1 MRNKLLVLGL
11 FVSALAFGQTD
22 SSVANHVWAKVG
34 YKTKLSKQVSL
45 TTSGQYR
52 AKYSIEDHDHW
63 LTNIEL
69 EKELSKKWDLGLEL
83 RHYFIFDNQGGNQGT
98 FQRVRAQINAQRHIQ
113 LPLGELHFRYAVQQR
128 WIVSGSGSNELV
140 SRLRGEYDLPIKNFK
155 WDPTFQAELLNG
167 SFTES
172 DQSLRL
178 GIGTSNK
185 IGGIKLQLG
194 YFYQRDLYTTNLYRN
209 VLQMGVRF

>member
-1 MRNKLLVLGL
+1 MRNKILSFCLLVS
-11 FVSALAFGQTD
+11 FLAFGQTD
-22 SSVANHVWAKVG
+22 SSVANHVWVKVG

-52 AKYSIEDHDHW
+52 AKYSDQDHDQW
-63 LTNIEL
+63 LTNFDF
-69 EKELSKKWDLGLEL
+69 EKELNKKWDLGLEL

-98 FQRVRAQINAQRHIQ
+98 FQRVRTQINAQRHIQ

-172 DQSLRL
+172 NQSLRL
-178 GIGTSNK
+178 GISTSNK
-185 IGGIKLQLG
+185 IGGIKLKVG

-209 VLQMGVRF
+209 VLQMGLRF

>member
-1 MRNKLLVLGL
+1 MRNKLLALGL

-22 SSVANHVWAKVG
+22 SSVANHVWVNVG

-52 AKYSIEDHDHW
+52 AKYSDADHDQW
-63 LTNIEL
+63 LTNFDF

-98 FQRVRAQINAQRHIQ
+98 FQRFRTQINAQRHIQ
-113 LPLGELHFRYAVQQR
+113 LPLGELHFRYAIQQR
-128 WIVSGSGSNELV
+128 WIISGSGSNELV

-172 DQSLRL
+172 NQSLRL

-185 IGGIKLQLG
+185 IGGIKLQFG
-194 YFYQRDLYTTNLYRN
+194 YFYQRDLYTTNMYRN

>member
-1 MRNKLLVLGL
+1 MLASV
-11 FVSALAFGQTD
+11 LAFGQTD
-22 SSVANHVWAKVG
+22 STVANHVWAKVG

-52 AKYSIEDHDHW
+52 AKYSDVDHDQW
-63 LTNIEL
+63 LTNFDF

-98 FQRVRAQINAQRHIQ
+98 FQRFRTQINAQRHIQ

-128 WIVSGSGSNELV
+128 WIISGSGVNKFV
-140 SRLRGEYDLPIKNFK
+140 ARLRGEYDLPIKNFK
-155 WDPTFQAELLNG
+155 WDPTFQAELLNVSG
-167 SFTES
+167 DEP

-178 GIGTSNK
+178 GISTSNK
-185 IGGIKLQLG
+185 IAGIKLQFG
-194 YFYQRDLYTTNLYRN
+194 YFHQRDFSSVDSNRN
-209 VLQMGVRF
+209 VLQMGLRF

>member
-1 MRNKLLVLGL
+1 MRNKILSFCLLVS
-11 FVSALAFGQTD
+11 FLAFGQTD
-22 SSVANHVWAKVG
+22 SSVANHVWVKVG

-52 AKYSIEDHDHW
+52 AKYSDQDHDQW
-63 LTNIEL
+63 LTSFDF
-69 EKELSKKWDLGLEL
+69 EKELNKKWDLGLEL

-98 FQRVRAQINAQRHIQ
+98 FQRVRTQINAQRHIQ

-172 DQSLRL
+172 NQSLRL
-178 GIGTSNK
+178 GIRTSNK
-185 IGGIKLQLG
+185 IGGIKLQFG

-209 VLQMGVRF
+209 VLQMGLRF